1 MGHFAA
7 VVTST
12 VYKTPILKMNNS
24 FCCMQFMQGCSFALG
39 SCVFCAK
46 LALQFDSLTNVSSVL
61 KVTVYFGCFRFLTF
75 YFNFSRYDPF
85 KNFTNRQLCFVHA
98 SHSTVINS
106 FYRSVDRSH
115 LKTING

>member
-12 VYKTPILKMNNS
+12 VYKTAILKMNNS

-39 SCVFCAK
+39 SGVFCAK

-61 KVTVYFGCFRFLTF
+61 KVTVYIWL
-75 YFNFSRYDPF
+75 
-85 KNFTNRQLCFVHA
+85 L
-98 SHSTVINS
+98 S
-106 FYRSVDRSH
+106 FFD
-115 LKTING
+115 LLF